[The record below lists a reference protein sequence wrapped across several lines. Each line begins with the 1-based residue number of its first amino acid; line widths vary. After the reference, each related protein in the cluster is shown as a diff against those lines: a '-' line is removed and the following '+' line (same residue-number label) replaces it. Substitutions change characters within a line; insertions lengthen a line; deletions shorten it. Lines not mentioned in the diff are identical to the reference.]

1 MYLKGNTM
9 ANIGEVHNY
18 YETLVA
24 HYIDGLELTKTKD
37 QDYLTDLFC
46 LALNQLPAYY
56 IRFNVD
62 MIFYTSDEK
71 KQEMEDRVIYAVS
84 SAISWLDRD
93 DHKRNK
99 D

>member
-1 MYLKGNTM
+1 MM
-9 ANIGEVHNY
+9 
-18 YETLVA
+18 
-24 HYIDGLELTKTKD
+24 
-37 QDYLTDLFC
+37 
-46 LALNQLPAYY
+46 
-56 IRFNVD
+56 
-62 MIFYTSDEK
+62 FYTSDEK